1 MQPFTRPQRKS
12 ATRWTTIV
20 TAPLTRAWGRQLAA
34 WEHAAGPSKTVS
46 AEYQKSAS
54 PVRRPRKSATAA
66 PTTTTTAGP
75 TTTTT
80 SAPVLRV
87 DPSYTVLC
95 AGGGS
100 SISAIT
106 YTGGTNICDSAS
118 INAISFNPYPAG
130 RYYLYISTLGYVE
143 YNKPGGIGT
152 SLMNKV
158 GAGCTVCPAPTT
170 TTTNPG
176 YYYNVTR
183 YACNTCTLLNVGL
196 IGFSSTPLINN
207 YYYNNGDG
215 LGVYYVVSSTS
226 IGTIDVN
233 LNLSYGNAT
242 CNTACII

>member
-1 MQPFTRPQRKS
+1 M
-12 ATRWTTIV
+12 
-20 TAPLTRAWGRQLAA
+20 
-34 WEHAAGPSKTVS
+34 
-46 AEYQKSAS
+46 
-54 PVRRPRKSATAA
+54 
-66 PTTTTTAGP
+66 
-75 TTTTT
+75 
-80 SAPVLRV
+80 RV
-87 DPSYTVLC
+87 GTSYTVLC

-100 SISAIT
+100 SITAIV
-106 YTGGTNICDSAS
+106 YTGGTDICNSVSVSAT
-118 INAISFNPYPAG
+118 SFNSLPAG
-130 RYYLYISTLGYVE
+130 IYYLYISTLGWVQ

-152 SLMNKV
+152 ILMNKV
-158 GAGCTVCPAPTT
+158 GAGCTACPAQTT

-183 YACNTCTLLNVGL
+183 YSCAPCTLLNVGL

-242 CNTACII
+242 CTLACVQ